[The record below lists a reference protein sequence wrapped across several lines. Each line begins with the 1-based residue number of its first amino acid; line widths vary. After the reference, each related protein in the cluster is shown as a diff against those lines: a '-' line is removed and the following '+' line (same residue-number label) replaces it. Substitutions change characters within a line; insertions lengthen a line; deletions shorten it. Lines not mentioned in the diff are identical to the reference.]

1 MVLKNCWHAA
11 SSLLAVLTA
20 SLLVFS
26 TAGVPVVASSW
37 EEQEDKTHGETLPSL
52 RGSQNDLT
60 TMMQE
65 RRLPGFVV
73 DRLNCFSA
81 GTGTLVCNWQGNL
94 IAGGAAQSI
103 TAQMT
108 CAVVSG
114 STFCSCNS
122 FRMNGVEC
130 LVRSMRARW
139 RMG

>member
-1 MVLKNCWHAA
+1 MISFAQFLNRHTQKNQKQRGERDEADYKASKHKQTQQMVQQRKTAMFLKNCRHAA

-26 TAGVPVVASSW
+26 PAGVPVVASSW

-52 RGSQNDLT
+52 RGSQNDPT

-81 GTGTLVCNWQGNL
+81 GIGTLVCN
-94 IAGGAAQSI
+94 
-103 TAQMT
+103 
-108 CAVVSG
+108 
-114 STFCSCNS
+114 
-122 FRMNGVEC
+122 
-130 LVRSMRARW
+130 
-139 RMG
+139 